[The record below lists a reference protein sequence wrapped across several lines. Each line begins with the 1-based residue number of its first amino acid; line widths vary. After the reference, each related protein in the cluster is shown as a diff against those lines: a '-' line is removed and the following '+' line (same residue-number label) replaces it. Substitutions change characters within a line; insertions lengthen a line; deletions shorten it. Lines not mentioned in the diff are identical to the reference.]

1 MNIHKRFLAFI
12 FLSPIVT
19 GAATPKIYT
28 YDNAGNRIKS
38 EAIANRPKP
47 VIKSTKTSLQEVCQ
61 VYVYPNPTSDILHVY
76 INGQNPKGYTVS
88 LFDISGKL
96 LLTEIFPEG
105 DNEINISGFNAGIYV
120 LQLDDE
126 TIFSHTH
133 KIVKH

>member
-1 MNIHKRFLAFI
+1 M
-12 FLSPIVT
+12 
-19 GAATPKIYT
+19 
-28 YDNAGNRIKS
+28 
-38 EAIANRPKP
+38 
-47 VIKSTKTSLQEVCQ
+47 IKSTKTSLQEVCQ